1 MSAALLHI
9 KQIPIERV
17 ESIELEL
24 EPDEISEMMVDL
36 GDYELASPEDF
47 GVTVRVQRV
56 GDLTVRLTG
65 EARAKLAYTC
75 GRCLERRHVDV
86 AAPFEYVL
94 IPKPAWSERYEG
106 AEEVALGED
115 DLDLDSY
122 EGEEIDVRPFI
133 REAVVLELPSYS
145 PCTVEQ
151 EAECDEAYARLV
163 GDEVEEELEEAKID
177 LRWSKLAELKK
188 QMSEES

>member
-24 EPDEISEMMVDL
+24 ESDEITEMMVEL
-36 GDYELASPEDF
+36 GGYELDSPEDF
-47 GVTVRVQRV
+47 GATVRVQRV
-56 GDLTVRLTG
+56 GELTVRLMG
-65 EARAKLAYTC
+65 EARARLAYTC

-86 AAPFEYVL
+86 EAPFEYVL
-94 IPKPAWSERYEG
+94 IPKPVWSERYEG
-106 AEEVALGED
+106 MEEVALGED

-133 REAVVLELPSYS
+133 REAGVLELPSYS

-151 EAECDEAYARLV
+151 ESECDEAYARLV
-163 GDEVEEELEEAKID
+163 GEKASEELEEAKVD